1 MIRQITSLESDPSL
15 TRKQLAERWNITTRT
30 LKRWEKA
37 GRINPLTLSSRVIRY
52 RLAEVLAIEA
62 DAEPKS

>member
-1 MIRQITSLESDPSL
+1 MPQHTLPESDPSL

-37 GRINPLTLSSRVIRY
+37 GRIKPLTLSSHTIRY
-52 RLAEVLAIEA
+52 KLSEILAFEA
-62 DAEPKS
+62 DAEAK